1 MGNQSFIRAIDKA
14 AEMCGNSVKLAQ
26 RLGVGKS
33 QVSEYRSGKRSVP
46 KHVIEKL
53 AELIDVKAEI
63 LWIWAQD
70 MRNPLREGAAK
81 RWLVQTGGGT
91 RKDQGG
97 SERRNAAGAKRDR
110 RKVRKPAKAGFFHE
124 IHENRSPR
132 GMPRGMLAKA
142 LIPRG
147 RPRER
152 GHPSRRQGPGLS
164 P

>member
-33 QVSEYRSGKRSVP
+33 QISEHRSGKRSVP

-63 LWIWAQD
+63 LWVWAQD

-81 RWLVQTGGGT
+81 RWLVQTGEDHE
-91 RKDQGG
+91 RIREAVKDAMQQGG
-97 SERRNAAGAKRDR
+97 KKEEEK
-110 RKVRKPAKAGFFHE
+110 
-124 IHENRSPR
+124 
-132 GMPRGMLAKA
+132 
-142 LIPRG
+142 
-147 RPRER
+147 
-152 GHPSRRQGPGLS
+152 
-164 P
+164 

>member
-53 AELIDVKAEI
+53 AELIDVKPEI

-70 MRNPLREGAAK
+70 MRNPLREGAARK
-81 RWLVQTGGGT
+81 WLVQTGGEHERIKEAVKDAMQQG
-91 RKDQGG
+91 RK
-97 SERRNAAGAKRDR
+97 EAEEK
-110 RKVRKPAKAGFFHE
+110 
-124 IHENRSPR
+124 
-132 GMPRGMLAKA
+132 
-142 LIPRG
+142 
-147 RPRER
+147 
-152 GHPSRRQGPGLS
+152 
-164 P
+164 